1 MKSTIDEGRLTNG
14 IRSSNSSIVRRNRQF
29 RNPSRVDRVSDS
41 MKPAVRTL
49 LTLPLMFS
57 ALLLIAACGIDVHDV
72 EQGKKVDIR
81 SPLGSVNVRTDVENP
96 DTGLPVYPGAQPL
109 RNDEDHES
117 ADVNISSPWF
127 GVKVVAATY
136 ESDDA
141 QDRILEYY
149 RQEMKTY
156 GPVTECRGD
165 VDFRGGGRQRRPVCK
180 EKPFSRD
187 VQLLTG
193 SEDRQRVVSVKP
205 RGSGSE
211 IALVYVN
218 TRG

>member
-1 MKSTIDEGRLTNG
+1 
-14 IRSSNSSIVRRNRQF
+14 
-29 RNPSRVDRVSDS
+29 
-41 MKPAVRTL
+41 MKPATPAP
-49 LTLPLMFS
+49 LTLALVFAALFPL
-57 ALLLIAACGIDVHDV
+57 AACGVDVHDA
-72 EQGKKVDIR
+72 EHGKKVDIR
-81 SPLGSVNVRTDVENP
+81 SPFGSVNVRTDVENP

-109 RNDEDHES
+109 RTDDDHES

-136 ESDDA
+136 ESADA
-141 QDRILEYY
+141 QDRILEFY

-165 VDFRGGGRQRRPVCK
+165 VDFRDGRHARRPVCK
-180 EKPFSRD
+180 EKPSARD
-187 VQLLTG
+187 VQLVTG
-193 SEDRQRVVSVKP
+193 TEDRQRVVSVKP
-205 RGSGSE
+205 RGAGSE